1 MIFSSM
7 PPALPHASAG
17 KLKAL
22 GVTSSKRSPVTP
34 EVPTIAEAGLPG
46 YEVLNWYGV
55 LGPMGLPQDVVVKL
69 NGEVHRVLA
78 LPEVKERLASQG
90 AEVLISTPQEFGAF
104 IVSETEKWARVVK
117 ISGARID

>member
-1 MIFSSM
+1 
-7 PPALPHASAG
+7 
-17 KLKAL
+17 
-22 GVTSSKRSPVTP
+22 
-34 EVPTIAEAGLPG
+34 
-46 YEVLNWYGV
+46 
-55 LGPMGLPQDVVVKL
+55 MGLPQDVVAKL